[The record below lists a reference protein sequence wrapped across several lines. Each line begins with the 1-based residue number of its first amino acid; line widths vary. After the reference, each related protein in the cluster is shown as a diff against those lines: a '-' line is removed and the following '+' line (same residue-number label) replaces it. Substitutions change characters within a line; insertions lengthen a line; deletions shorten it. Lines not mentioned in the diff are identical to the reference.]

1 MTGVQTCALPIWPA
15 LQALLWFVPTAL
27 FGRFRDSE
35 PRSTD
40 AAAFHDVLTQAG
52 FELLEAK
59 QTFLA
64 GINLLAGGAS
74 LRQPRPTRAGR
85 GRGEP

>member
-1 MTGVQTCALPIWPA
+1 MPTFGQIRAFDGLGPA

-52 FELLEAK
+52 FELLEEK

-64 GINLLAGGAS
+64 DIGLMARIRRS
-74 LRQPRPTRAGR
+74 R
-85 GRGEP
+85 